1 MFLLL
6 QAHFSRLRLP
16 ADLAAD
22 LAFILTCAVKLMHAF
37 ISVLLAFGELSWGLT
52 GIDVCQMLVQGMWA
66 DESPLL
72 QLPFFNT
79 KDQDA

>member
-1 MFLLL
+1 
-6 QAHFSRLRLP
+6 
-16 ADLAAD
+16 
-22 LAFILTCAVKLMHAF
+22 MHAF